1 VRAAKIISVVW
12 EWLLLAGVC
21 GVFLLLAAR
30 RPGSPGIAYD
40 EVMEPNF
47 GMAMAENLYPRIN
60 AVTEHCAE
68 VPTTDWFVTLAGREW
83 PLWVPQPY
91 DWSGFVMYLTAAVF
105 HCAGCS
111 IAALRGTEA
120 AMGVAM
126 IVLFFI
132 FCRFWLPPLWA
143 LAAALFL
150 AVNPAFVIWGRLCFW
165 AVEML
170 AAFFALTAAACFA
183 RWWRSKSRAALYW
196 GCFFLGFGI
205 NGSVKILAFWVA
217 YPVLYLLFIP
227 KERRLRGM
235 ELFFCG
241 LAFAAGAANFI
252 IFNVVRGF
260 PTFRVLLIHLWV
272 PTAWGVDNLHIAGN
286 MTVRWRQFAN
296 VLNGQA
302 PALSTGGN
310 APVSRLFPD
319 LFIISFLWL
328 IGKCLWSKRW
338 SLRKPAAV
346 IMALCGIL
354 FLCICFTPAALSA
367 EHPLILWP
375 FAMLVVV
382 LSIFSLF
389 EIRGFGGIG
398 RWLAVGC
405 FVAAAAWS
413 WRFDRAY
420 FSTLE
425 STKGE
430 GFWSGAPTDAAYY
443 LGEKHIDTVV
453 CLAWGMAEQIYFVSK
468 GKIIPDDGFSFG
480 GGVSPRLLAAYRG
493 WLRDPARR
501 YLMPAGPASRFN
513 GRAAL
518 EEELYKEHKT
528 LILEKT
534 FTDGMGVPVLLLYR
548 VGSQRPPRKGPPK
561 ILRI

>member
-1 VRAAKIISVVW
+1 MKAMRIASVLW

-21 GVFLLLAAR
+21 GVFLFLTAR
-30 RPGSPGIAYD
+30 RPGLPGIAYD

-47 GMAMAENLYPRIN
+47 GMAAVENIYPRVN
-60 AVTEHCAE
+60 AVTDQYAA

-83 PLWVPQPY
+83 PLRAPHPY
-91 DWSGFVMYLTAAVF
+91 DWSGFIMYLAAAVF
-105 HCAGCS
+105 RFAGIS
-111 IAALRGTEA
+111 IRTLRMAEIAMAA
-120 AMGVAM
+120 AM
-126 IVLFFI
+126 IVLFFV
-132 FCRFWLPPLWA
+132 FCRFWLPGPWA
-143 LAAALFL
+143 LAAALLL

-170 AAFFALTAAACFA
+170 AAFFALAAAACFA

-196 GCFFLGFGI
+196 GCFFLGFGVNVSI
-205 NGSVKILAFWVA
+205 KIFAFWVA
-217 YPVLYLLFIP
+217 YPILYLLFVP
-227 KERRLRGM
+227 RERRLRGA

-241 LAFAAGAANFI
+241 LTFAAGAANFI
-252 IFNVVRGF
+252 IFNVVHGF
-260 PTFRVLLIHLWV
+260 PVFRVLLIHLWV
-272 PTAWGVDNLHIAGN
+272 PTARGVDNLHIAGN
-286 MTVRWRQFAN
+286 MAVRWGQLVNIF
-296 VLNGQA
+296 NGQL
-302 PALSTGGN
+302 PALSTGGGG
-310 APVSRLFPD
+310 APVSRFLPGLFV
-319 LFIISFLWL
+319 LSFLWL
-328 IGKCLWSKRW
+328 LAKCIWDKRW

-346 IMALCGIL
+346 ILSLCGIL
-354 FLCICFTPAALSA
+354 YLCICFTPAALSA
-367 EHPLILWP
+367 EHPFILWP
-375 FAMLVVV
+375 FAVLVIV

-430 GFWSGAPTDAAYY
+430 GFWSSAPTDAAYY
-443 LGEKHIDTVV
+443 LGDKDAETVV

-468 GKIIPDDGFSFG
+468 GKIIPDDGFSFI

-493 WLRDPARR
+493 WLRDPTRR
-501 YLMPAGPASRFN
+501 YLMRAGPATRFN

-518 EEELYKEHKT
+518 EEALREGRRRLV
-528 LILEKT
+528 LEKT
-534 FTDGMGVPVLLLYR
+534 FNDGLGSPMLLLYR
-548 VGSQRPPRKGPPK
+548 AVKEPAGKS
-561 ILRI
+561 